1 MNVLSEYSKIANLA
15 APSANIHSIKH
26 QGCEKALDK
35 ERVYSVKSHK
45 QKYLCNFFYVFWCV
59 NIYNKVD
66 RCLARYSPRA
76 QTDLPNQ
83 LISEPVIGHICAEM
97 VPNWKTERN
106 QSCLRIWGSYDPIE
120 CSPSEPQKWV
130 LQGVA

>member
-1 MNVLSEYSKIANLA
+1 MILQRTSY
-15 APSANIHSIKH
+15 H
-26 QGCEKALDK
+26 
-35 ERVYSVKSHK
+35 
-45 QKYLCNFFYVFWCV
+45 
-59 NIYNKVD
+59 KVD

-83 LISEPVIGHICAEM
+83 LISEPVIGHIWAEM

>member
-1 MNVLSEYSKIANLA
+1 MWRRAGDGEVYAYMPNQQVLTIND
-15 APSANIHSIKH
+15 N
-26 QGCEKALDK
+26 D
-35 ERVYSVKSHK
+35 
-45 QKYLCNFFYVFWCV
+45 
-59 NIYNKVD
+59 KVD

>member
-1 MNVLSEYSKIANLA
+1 MFITFIYESGIHKPMNNVQAIFLY
-15 APSANIHSIKH
+15 H
-26 QGCEKALDK
+26 
-35 ERVYSVKSHK
+35 
-45 QKYLCNFFYVFWCV
+45 
-59 NIYNKVD
+59 KVD

-83 LISEPVIGHICAEM
+83 LISEPVIGPIFAEM